1 MRFIGAKR
9 RLRLGVLT
17 VVLIGLLAACG
28 TNPNS
33 QKDSFLSEIEDAYP
47 ELRGK
52 KAETASV
59 IRVVDGDTIEIG
71 TGAKVRFIGV
81 DTPEVH
87 GKSEYYGAEASA
99 YVKSMLKG
107 QTVVLF
113 KDVSETD
120 RYGRLLRYVFIY
132 GDPVMFNER
141 LVREGYANTATF
153 PPDVAFAERFAALER
168 EARRRGV
175 GLWGSSGA
183 ESQDASAPSVSA
195 NAQLPPASC
204 ENPRIKG
211 NINAKGDRIY
221 HVPGGA
227 SYEATKPEM
236 MFCTEEEAA
245 AAGFRKAAR

>member
-1 MRFIGAKR
+1 MRFIDAIR
-9 RLRLGVLT
+9 RFRRGILT
-17 VVLIGLLAACG
+17 VVLFGFLAACG
-28 TNPNS
+28 TNPDS
-33 QKDSFLSEIEDAYP
+33 QKDSFLLEIENAYP

-59 IRVVDGDTIEIG
+59 ARVVDGDTIEIG

-87 GKSEYYGAEASA
+87 GKTEYYGAEASA
-99 YVKSMLKG
+99 YVKSMLERQK
-107 QTVVLF
+107 VLLF

-168 EARRRGV
+168 EAREQGV
-175 GLWGSSGA
+175 GLWGAADAASPVAA
-183 ESQDASAPSVSA
+183 EPSESA
-195 NAQLPPASC
+195 NAELPPASC
-204 ENPRIKG
+204 ENPQIKG
-211 NINAKGDRIY
+211 NINSKGERIY

-227 SYEATKPEM
+227 SYDATKAEM

-245 AAGFRKAAR
+245 AAGFRKAKR